1 MNTDNPVAGNV
12 TAVQVP
18 YAPPRRRTVFQEIW
32 RNRVLYLLL
41 LPTFAGAILFQYYP
55 AVNAFYR
62 SFYAWDG
69 RRAVFVGLNNFKYFF
84 EDPKLL
90 KAWGNV
96 AQLLTFHILVV
107 VTVPVIVA
115 YLIFRLANESH
126 RYLFRVLF
134 VLPMVIP
141 GFVTILLWRWFY
153 SSRGAINFLLR
164 IVGMESLTRAWLG
177 DPKTALY
184 ALMFM
189 GFPWVGGVTMLIYL
203 AGFMA
208 ISPEILDAAVVDGAT
223 GLRRFW
229 QVELPLIQGQ
239 IKLQVVLAFIGI
251 IQSFQTQ
258 MIMTNGGPGWATM
271 VPGLSLYQAGM
282 IDFELGYASAIGVVL
297 FIVIFVLTLINQ
309 RYISGGQQ
317 YGEG

>member
-1 MNTDNPVAGNV
+1 VNSEIPAAYTAAKVMPVR
-12 TAVQVP
+12 TKT
-18 YAPPRRRTVFQEIW
+18 RRRTLLQEIW
-32 RNRVLYLLL
+32 RNRALYLLL

-55 AVNAFYR
+55 AVNALYR

-69 RRAVFVGLNNFKYFF
+69 RRATFVGLNNFKYFF

-96 AQLLTFHILVV
+96 AQLLAFDILIVI
-107 VTVPVIVA
+107 TVPVLVA
-115 YLIFRLANESH
+115 YLIFRLSNERH
-126 RYLFRVLF
+126 RYFYRVLF

-153 SSRGAINFLLR
+153 SSRGAINFILR
-164 IVGMESLTRAWLG
+164 LVGLADMTRAWLG

-208 ISPEILDAAVVDGAT
+208 IEPEILDAAAVDGAT
-223 GLRRFW
+223 GLRRLIS
-229 QVELPLIQGQ
+229 VELPLIQGQ

-258 MIMTNGGPGWATM
+258 LIMTNGGPGWATM
-271 VPGLSLYQAGM
+271 VPGLNLYQAGM
-282 IDFELGYASAIGVVL
+282 IDFELGYASAIGMVL
-297 FIVIFVLTLINQ
+297 FVVIFVLTLINQ